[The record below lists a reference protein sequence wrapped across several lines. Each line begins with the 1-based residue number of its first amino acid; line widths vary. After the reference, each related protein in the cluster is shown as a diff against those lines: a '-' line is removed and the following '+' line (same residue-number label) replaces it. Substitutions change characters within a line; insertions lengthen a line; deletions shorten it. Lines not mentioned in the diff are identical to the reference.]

1 MYLNFY
7 IDKCQV
13 RSRKDSGLQ
22 IVDLPQKDSQS
33 SATSYSRALQRN
45 KREGTKSAQE
55 GKNYPAYLILS
66 IIIYK

>member
-7 IDKCQV
+7 IDKRQV

-45 KREGTKSAQE
+45 KREGTKSTQE
-55 GKNYPAYLILS
+55 GNN
-66 IIIYK
+66 